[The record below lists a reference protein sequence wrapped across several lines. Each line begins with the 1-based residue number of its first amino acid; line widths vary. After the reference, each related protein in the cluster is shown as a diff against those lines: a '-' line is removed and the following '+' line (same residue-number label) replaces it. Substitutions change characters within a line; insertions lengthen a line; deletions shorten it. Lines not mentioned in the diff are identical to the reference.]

1 MEVALTQG
9 LANNISFILNG
20 EDADV
25 TTNELDTVTFY
36 SINATQEGLSGMEL
50 AGHMIYRAMSKLQ
63 DEGWII
69 PYGSNKKSFPLKAIQ
84 EASSPTRSAAS
95 PSRLSISS
103 TDSGS
108 LESDF
113 SSTSPASSPSTSP
126 SSSFDPAAARRAFQQ
141 RRVSTFEAQTVI
153 TFATLSPIPSFANW
167 LRSELV
173 KNPSDD
179 FFHADDVE
187 LLNSYAKANPA
198 LFAAS
203 STPTTTSSILSQLIS
218 TDFSK
223 SKELL
228 TLLEKPLIRLCLHY
242 LLDIKQ
248 VLMGFV
254 FFFFIFS
261 LFLSKQNKTKPN
273 KLYIYF
279 FFVVCNHLILSSL
292 FFFFFSPLLLFFS

>member
-1 MEVALTQG
+1 
-9 LANNISFILNG
+9 
-20 EDADV
+20 
-25 TTNELDTVTFY
+25 
-36 SINATQEGLSGMEL
+36 MEL

-254 FFFFIFS
+254 FFFLHFFFVS
-261 LFLSKQNKTKPN
+261 FKTKQNKTKQT
-273 KLYIYF
+273 LY
-279 FFVVCNHLILSSL
+279 L
-292 FFFFFSPLLLFFS
+292 FFFRCLQPPNTFLTFFFLFFPSATFFFMNK